1 VRAACTPDAFVR
13 LSRTR
18 PCVGACIRLARV
30 LAPRAAAEAGGGAD
44 GKGLSS
50 KRAELLQKRWAPP
63 PLGPASCARAG
74 AGRRGNGSRA
84 PLPPTHALCG
94 ARARPPCDGRAC
106 YACRHARRCRRLMH
120 EVIARHVVEAAERVR
135 APAAL
140 LRAASKR

>member
-1 VRAACTPDAFVR
+1 VHARRLRAAIPHAAVR
-13 LSRTR
+13 RCMHQACAR
-18 PCVGACIRLARV
+18 AGAARRRRGWGRRRREGV
-30 LAPRAAAEAGGGAD
+30 EFEARRAAAEKVGAPSGGSGCV
-44 GKGLSS
+44 
-50 KRAELLQKRWAPP
+50 
-63 PLGPASCARAG
+63 ASCARAG